1 MKRFAVIAAAI
12 IVSMSLAA
20 CSSARETPS
29 DVSSAP
35 ESASVEN
42 AAPSEAAE
50 EPSES
55 SEEAEPVQS
64 EVLAEGDVGEYH
76 VKVNDVWF
84 DTDSEGNTVAVI
96 DYDFTNNSADTTSA
110 ILSIGVTAFQ
120 NGVETDTAAVNSVD
134 GFDSMGVMKDV
145 KTGGTVN
152 CQYGFTLSDSSDVEF
167 EITDIW
173 DFMGESTPIT
183 FTVPVQ

>member
-1 MKRFAVIAAAI
+1 MKRVTLIAAAL
-12 IVSMSLAA
+12 LAA
-20 CSSARETPS
+20 VGLASCNS
-29 DVSSAP
+29 DVSSTP
-35 ESASVEN
+35 ESASTSTPVEST
-42 AAPSEAAE
+42 APSETAE
-50 EPSES
+50 EPSEP

-64 EVLAEGDVGEYH
+64 EVLAEGDVGDYH
-76 VKVNDVWF
+76 VKVNNVWF
-84 DTDSEGNTVAVI
+84 DTDSEGNTVAVV

-110 ILSIGVTAFQ
+110 VLSIGVTAFQ

-134 GFDSMGVMKDV
+134 GFDSMGIMKDV

-152 CQYGFTLSDSSDVEF
+152 CQYGFILSDNSDVEF

-183 FTVPVQ
+183 FTIPVQ